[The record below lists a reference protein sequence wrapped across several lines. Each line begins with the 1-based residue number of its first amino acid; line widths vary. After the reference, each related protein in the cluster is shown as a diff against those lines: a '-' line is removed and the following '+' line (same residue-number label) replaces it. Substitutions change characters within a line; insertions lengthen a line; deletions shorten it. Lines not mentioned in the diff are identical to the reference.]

1 LKGGV
6 VSFLRRRR
14 VKTLLLG
21 AWMRAICTLAA
32 AALFLPPALAAQRSD
47 VSLPRLRQAV
57 LRHGARERGALLC
70 LPADVRSR
78 QGLTV
83 LIYTIEGAC
92 GRHRASLPG
101 GCSNQ
106 WNRYLT
112 GLYRGR
118 VIAPIVIGGKA
129 RFQGQ
134 GFTLKGRTV
143 DIQGTELGPA
153 DALCCPT
160 QAAQR
165 SYRFDGRRF
174 VPLHDAAGSTAHP

>member
-1 LKGGV
+1 MEL
-6 VSFLRRRR
+6 LRRHSPLPES
-14 VKTLLLG
+14 TLV
-21 AWMRAICTLAA
+21 
-32 AALFLPPALAAQRSD
+32 PP
-47 VSLPRLRQAV
+47 
-57 LRHGARERGALLC
+57 
-70 LPADVRSR
+70 
-78 QGLTV
+78 
-83 LIYTIEGAC
+83 
-92 GRHRASLPG
+92 
-101 GCSNQ
+101 
-106 WNRYLT
+106 
-112 GLYRGR
+112 
-118 VIAPIVIGGKA
+118 PIVIGGKA